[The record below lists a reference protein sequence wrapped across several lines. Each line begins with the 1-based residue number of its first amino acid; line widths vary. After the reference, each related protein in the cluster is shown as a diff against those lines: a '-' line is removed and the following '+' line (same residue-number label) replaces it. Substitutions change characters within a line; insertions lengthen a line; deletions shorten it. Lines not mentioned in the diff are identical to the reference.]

1 MRMGIDLAQM
11 IDSFDLRAQGE
22 GVFVAPATEARPR
35 NVVEGTH
42 LLGQA
47 IVAASRIA
55 PGQRTVSAHATVT
68 RAAAWDADTR
78 FSAELRHK
86 GRMISSAA
94 VEASQNGRLNA
105 SALVLL
111 DAGAAD
117 LVRHHAPAPDVPAPT
132 DCWLRDDGIEGREVR
147 IVGEADGVGPAERH
161 AWVRFRQ
168 APQELAMRQGLLVVH
183 MGRETVE
190 AALRP
195 HAHVSLG
202 QAHGALST
210 GVLAF
215 TAALH
220 EDPDLSDWLLYVNT
234 AVYAGHGLAQI
245 EGRVYERGGRLVA
258 SGTGQVLL
266 RRMLGDPAAKG
277 GRARAM

>member
-1 MRMGIDLAQM
+1 M
-11 IDSFDLRAQGE
+11 
-22 GVFVAPATEARPR
+22 
-35 NVVEGTH
+35 
-42 LLGQA
+42 
-47 IVAASRIA
+47 
-55 PGQRTVSAHATVT
+55 
-68 RAAAWDADTR
+68 
-78 FSAELRHK
+78 RHK

-94 VEASQNGRLNA
+94 VEVSQNGRLNA

-111 DAGAAD
+111 DAGAPD
-117 LVRHHAPAPDVPAPT
+117 LVRHHAPAPHVPAPL
-132 DCWLRDDGIEGREVR
+132 DCWRRDDGVEGREVR
-147 IVGEADGVGPAERH
+147 IVGDEDGVGPPERH
-161 AWVRFRQ
+161 AWVRFAQ
-168 APQELAMRQGLLVVH
+168 APAELAMRQGMLVVH

-210 GVLAF
+210 GVLAC

-220 EDPDLSDWLLYVNT
+220 EDADLSDWLLYVNT
-234 AVYAGHGLAQI
+234 AIHAGHGLAQV

-258 SGTGQVLL
+258 SSTAQVLL
-266 RRMLGDPAAKG
+266 RRMLGDPAARG